1 MEKLEKLEIG
11 YEQNL
16 HEEHPYLAQPL
27 PPPPF
32 TSLFCH
38 YVIKPSLPL
47 GKGRPV

>member
-1 MEKLEKLEIG
+1 MEKLEIG

-27 PPPPF
+27 PPPF
-32 TSLFCH
+32 MSLFCH
-38 YVIKPSLPL
+38 YVIKPSFPL